1 MPERTWKAAFVEV
14 SRAAA
19 KHKLVSGLIAIA
31 VVGSL
36 AALGW
41 AGSEHPSATA
51 AAEGPGQSNAAASV
65 GSAAGV
71 GDGEAGAVR
80 PAGDPAA
87 AAFSVPVLGSSGVT
101 SQKLSLAGYANK
113 PLIVNFFASWCSPC
127 QQETPLLASFYRGE
141 HGKIALVGLDEN
153 DVMANALKFTRAK
166 HVGYPVGWDP
176 QITVAAAYDVNA
188 MPQTFFLDAAHRI
201 VYRVYGAVTSAEL
214 AEGTKL
220 ATG

>member
-1 MPERTWKAAFVEV
+1 MPERTWKAAFGEV

-19 KHKLVSGLIAIA
+19 KHKLASSLIAIA
-31 VVGSL
+31 VAGSF
-36 AALGW
+36 AALAW
-41 AGSEHPSATA
+41 AGSEHPSA
-51 AAEGPGQSNAAASV
+51 AAASV
-65 GSAAGV
+65 GAAGGV

-87 AAFSVPVLGSSGVT
+87 AAFSVPVLGGAGVT

-113 PLIVNFFASWCSPC
+113 PLIVNFFASWCAPC
-127 QQETPLLASFYRGE
+127 QRETPLLASFYRGE
-141 HGKIALVGLDEN
+141 HGKIALLGLDEN
-153 DVMANALKFTRAK
+153 DVLGNALKFTSAK

-188 MPQTFFLDAAHRI
+188 MPQTFFLDARHHV

-214 AEGTKL
+214 TEGVKL
-220 ATG
+220 AAGSR

>member
-1 MPERTWKAAFVEV
+1 MPERTWKAAFIEV

-19 KHKLVSGLIAIA
+19 KHRLVSGLIAIA

-41 AGSEHPSATA
+41 AGSEHPSAK
-51 AAEGPGQSNAAASV
+51 AAASI

-87 AAFSVPVLGSSGVT
+87 AAFSVPVLGSTGVT
-101 SQKLSLAGYANK
+101 GQKLSLAGYADK

-127 QQETPLLASFYRGE
+127 QQETPLLASFYRGDN
-141 HGKIALVGLDEN
+141 GKIALVGLDEN
-153 DVMANALKFTRAK
+153 DVMGNALKFTRAK

-214 AEGTKL
+214 AEGVKL
-220 ATG
+220 AGA

>member
-19 KHKLVSGLIAIA
+19 KHKLVSGLIAVGVA
-31 VVGSL
+31 GSL
-36 AALGW
+36 AVLAW

-51 AAEGPGQSNAAASV
+51 ATSAGV
-65 GSAAGV
+65 GTAGGV
-71 GDGEAGAVR
+71 GDGAAGAVR

-87 AAFSVPVLGSSGVT
+87 AAFSLPVLGSSGVT
-101 SQKLSLAGYANK
+101 SQQLSLAGYQNK

-127 QQETPLLASFYRGE
+127 QQETPLLASFYRNE

-153 DVMANALKFTRAK
+153 DVLANALKFTRAK
-166 HVGYPVGWDP
+166 HVSYPVGWDP
-176 QITVAAAYDVNA
+176 QITVAGAYDVNA
-188 MPQTFFLDAAHRI
+188 MPQTFFLDARHHI

-214 AEGTKL
+214 AEGLRL
-220 ATG
+220 ADGE

>member
-14 SRAAA
+14 SRGAAR
-19 KHKLVSGLIAIA
+19 HKLASGLLAIA
-31 VVGSL
+31 VAGSL
-36 AALGW
+36 AALAW

-51 AAEGPGQSNAAASV
+51 AASV
-65 GSAAGV
+65 GAVGGV
-71 GDGEAGAVR
+71 GDGQAGAVR

-87 AAFSVPVLGSSGVT
+87 GAFSVPVLAGSGVT
-101 SQKLSLAGYANK
+101 SQKLTLAGYADK

-153 DVMANALKFTRAK
+153 DTLGNALKFTSAK

-188 MPQTFFLDAAHRI
+188 MPQTFFLDARHRV
-201 VYRVYGAVTSAEL
+201 VYRVYGALTSAQL
-214 AEGTKL
+214 TEGISL
-220 ATG
+220 ATGSR

>member
-1 MPERTWKAAFVEV
+1 MPERTWKAAFVEI

-36 AALGW
+36 VALGW
-41 AGSEHPSATA
+41 AGSEHPSAR
-51 AAEGPGQSNAAASV
+51 AAASI

-80 PAGDPAA
+80 PAGNPAA
-87 AAFSVPVLGSSGVT
+87 AAFSVPLLGSSGVT
-101 SQKLSLAGYANK
+101 GQNLSLSGYGDK

-127 QQETPLLASFYRGE
+127 QQETPLLASFYRGD

-214 AEGTKL
+214 AEGIKR
-220 ATG
+220 AAG